1 MRRNAV
7 LSGALATMALAFG
20 ATTASA
26 QGFGVYEHDACMMGR
41 AGTGVAAPCNAP
53 TSAFANP
60 AGLVNP
66 AGPRWGISL
75 GITGIKP
82 AFTFEDSVRGT
93 STDAVSK
100 MIPVPNFYAVR
111 QLGGSTPM
119 AIGIGVFAPYGL
131 RSEWPTTF
139 EGRFLAYVSDLKA
152 IYIQPTFAIQPKPWL
167 ELGVGFDYIHSIVE
181 LAQRVDL
188 SEQAAAGPLTF
199 GMLGIP
205 SLTDFADASVE
216 GSGNSIGFHLGAMI
230 RASDRLRFGIRYLGE
245 STAPVE
251 GDAMFTQVPTGIVL
265 PAGNPLGVPGGTPLD
280 AVLAPQFQSGGSLT
294 TQTATVDIP
303 LPAQLIVGVQ
313 LQASRKLSLLL
324 DVQTTFWS
332 AFEELNLEFAQLGA
346 QPQYEDY
353 ENTIGVRVGAEYA
366 VTPTVTVRGG
376 TLYHQAA
383 APAQTVTPL
392 LPEAERAEGTVGLS
406 FNVGR
411 RGRVDLAY
419 QHIWQAD
426 RRGRIVE
433 SVRGPS
439 GAASNTGLYS
449 ATGDLFA
456 ASLTWGF

>member
-7 LSGALATMALAFG
+7 LSGALATMALALG
-20 ATTASA
+20 AGTASA
-26 QGFGVYEHDACMMGR
+26 QGFGVYEHDACAMGR

-53 TSAFANP
+53 TAAFINP
-60 AGLVNP
+60 AGMVDP
-66 AGPRWGISL
+66 GGRRWSVSL
-75 GITGIKP
+75 GVTGIKP
-82 AFTFEDSVRGT
+82 AFTFQDSIRGT
-93 STDAVSK
+93 STDAVSN
-100 MIPVPNFYAVR
+100 MIPVPNFYVVR
-111 QLGGSTPM
+111 QLGGSVPM
-119 AIGIGVFAPYGL
+119 AVGLGVFAPYGL

-152 IYIQPTFAIQPKPWL
+152 IYIQPTIAAQLKPWL
-167 ELGVGFDYIHSIVE
+167 QVGVGFDYIHSIVD
-181 LAQRVDL
+181 LAQRIDL
-188 SEQAAAGPLTF
+188 SSQVASGPLTF

-205 SLTDFADASVE
+205 SGTDFADASVE

-230 RASDRLRFGIRYLGE
+230 RASNRLRIGVRYLGE
-245 STAPVE
+245 STAGIE
-251 GDAMFTQVPTGIVL
+251 GDATFTQISTGIVL
-265 PAGNPLGVPGGTPLD
+265 PPGNPLGAPGGTPLD
-280 AVLAPQFQSGGSLT
+280 AVLAGQFQTGGALA

-313 LQASRKLSLLL
+313 VQASQKLSLLL

-332 AFEELNLEFAQLGA
+332 AFEQLNLEFAQLGA

-353 ENTIGVRVGAEYA
+353 NNTVGVRVGAEYA
-366 VTPTVTVRGG
+366 LSPRVSIRGG

-433 SVRGPS
+433 AVRGPA
-439 GAASNTGLYS
+439 GVASNTGLYS

-456 ASLTWGF
+456 ASLAWGF